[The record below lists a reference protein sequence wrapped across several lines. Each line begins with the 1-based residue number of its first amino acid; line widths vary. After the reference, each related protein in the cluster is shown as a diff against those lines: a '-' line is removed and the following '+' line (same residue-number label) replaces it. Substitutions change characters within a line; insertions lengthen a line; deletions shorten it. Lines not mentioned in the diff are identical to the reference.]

1 MLISNFSKRVIKSP
15 FSRQLFIV
23 PLSYSSS
30 SLRFFSTTIVMPHQQ
45 RIIDLQSDTATEPT
59 DEMFDV
65 MKSASRGDDVFAVR

>member
-23 PLSYSSS
+23 PLSYSS